1 MVYTERA
8 ETAAVSFGTMK
19 WGQRILKNALQK
31 KLFTHIELPA
41 SAVRLLESGEQRCI
55 KATNK
60 DGYSLRAQE
69 LCESRGGRPGLPSL
83 INLRFLWT

>member
-8 ETAAVSFGTMK
+8 ETAAVSFGTMGAEDIEK
-19 WGQRILKNALQK
+19 CSTK

-60 DGYSLRAQE
+60 HGYSLRAQE